1 MSQKEP
7 EKLYLELRKHIY
19 AMNQE
24 QEVIHDK
31 LTRYADGKKLKG
43 NEFVGWLGEIY
54 GKLFLDGILVSDKF
68 EHDFITKDKKRIAVK
83 ARRGTRSGWKRTS
96 AIPKI
101 IGSGCPTHLMFV
113 HLNDDYAID
122 RMWLY
127 KWQYLRNSGRF
138 KEHIVR
144 GSRRSFYFEVNPES
158 DSEYL
163 IYNRT
168 KGDK

>member
-1 MSQKEP
+1 MAIKEA
-7 EKLYLELRKHIY
+7 KQLYLELQPHIR

-24 QEVIHDK
+24 QDTIRSK
-31 LTRYADGKKLKG
+31 LTRYADSKTLKG
-43 NEFVGWLGEIY
+43 NELVGWLGEIY
-54 GKLFLDGILVSDKF
+54 GKLFLDGTLVSDNF
-68 EHDFITKDKKRIAVK
+68 EHDFVTKDKKRVAVK

-113 HLNDDYAID
+113 HINDDYSID
-122 RMWLY
+122 MMWLY

-163 IYNRT
+163 IYKRT
-168 KGDK
+168 KGSK